1 MLATAAFLGPVD
13 RWHNAQLS
21 LQDVQGLWGGREV
34 YVSSIRIIVRKV
46 SRGMIERRAEF
57 VEDVAAHALFQLC
70 IETDLLTI
78 EVESRP
84 GLPDEACPTL
94 VLTNEAG
101 RQHTVSKWLGQ
112 KVERFD
118 RIYTALLALEK
129 KADSIQPI
137 YEGPLEAGWT
147 PDKDASKE

>member
-1 MLATAAFLGPVD
+1 MSLTASFLGPASQ
-13 RWHNAQLS
+13 WHNAQLS
-21 LQDVQGLWGGREV
+21 LRDVQGLWGGREV
-34 YVSSIRIIVRKV
+34 HVSFARLIIRQVGK
-46 SRGMIERRAEF
+46 GMHERRVEFADAE
-57 VEDVAAHALFQLC
+57 AARALLQLC
-70 IETDLLTI
+70 LETDFLTI

-118 RIYTALLALEK
+118 RIYAAVLALEK

-137 YEGPLEAGWT
+137 YEGPL
-147 PDKDASKE
+147 